1 MGGLLWGGVEVASEQ
16 EQERAALNILMFQA
30 PTDCP
35 TEVSTLSGF
44 SNPKFQSLY
53 TILHKIWAGLSQ
65 QYPTML
71 VTVCLS

>member
-1 MGGLLWGGVEVASEQ
+1 MGVLLWGGVEVASEQ

-30 PTDCP
+30 PTDYP

-44 SNPKFQSLY
+44 SSPQFQSLF
-53 TILHKIWAGLSQ
+53 TLLHKIWTGLSQ

-71 VTVCLS
+71 VTICLS